1 MMSRN
6 VVYTLLDV
14 SFKFKRFLVK
24 YWLTAWNNHNCIY
37 VKMQINVLLN
47 VQFAY
52 NYNILSFQSVPCDL
66 AEKEFWRLVGSADE
80 EV

>member
-1 MMSRN
+1 
-6 VVYTLLDV
+6 
-14 SFKFKRFLVK
+14 
-24 YWLTAWNNHNCIY
+24 
-37 VKMQINVLLN
+37 MQINVLLN